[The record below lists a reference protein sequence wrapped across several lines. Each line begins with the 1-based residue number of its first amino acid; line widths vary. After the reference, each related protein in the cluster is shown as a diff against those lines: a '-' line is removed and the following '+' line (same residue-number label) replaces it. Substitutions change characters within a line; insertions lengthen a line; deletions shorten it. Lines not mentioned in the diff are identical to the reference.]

1 MEKIEGTPV
10 KRQRV
15 SGSAD
20 NTKEGQKN
28 AGVIIWD
35 IDDTIVLIQGSMLYG
50 NADQEELVTIVKDY
64 LTAYLEEEFKFSA
77 TEHLNVVEK
86 LTDWEE
92 EESPHKELLD
102 LQKVNTSLISKS
114 DTAILIKS
122 RIYAAHLQSLYHSFN
137 SDPAKNEEYTAP
149 NLETEA
155 KEGDKLFKRL
165 PPGWKTIFE
174 IMENRTTSY
183 TQHAKVVLSH
193 LKENNVRNM
202 IVTASEIA
210 PAIAKL
216 IMVNFFSS
224 TL

>member
-1 MEKIEGTPV
+1 METIDGTPV

-15 SGSAD
+15 SGSAN
-20 NTKEGQKN
+20 NTREGQKN
-28 AGVIIWD
+28 AGVMIWD

-64 LTAYLEEEFKFSA
+64 LTAYLEEEFDFSD
-77 TEHLNVVEK
+77 TEHLNIVEK

-92 EESPHKELLD
+92 EEESPRKGLLD
-102 LQKVNTSLISKS
+102 IQKVNTSLISKS
-114 DTAILIKS
+114 DTAVLIKS
-122 RIYAAHLQSLYHSFN
+122 RIYAAHLQSLYHSFDI
-137 SDPAKNEEYTAP
+137 DPAKNEEYTAA

-165 PPGWKTIFE
+165 PPGWKSIFE

-183 TQHAKVVLSH
+183 TQHAKIVLSH
-193 LKENNVRNM
+193 LKKNNVRNM

-216 IMVNFFSS
+216 IMVNF
-224 TL
+224 